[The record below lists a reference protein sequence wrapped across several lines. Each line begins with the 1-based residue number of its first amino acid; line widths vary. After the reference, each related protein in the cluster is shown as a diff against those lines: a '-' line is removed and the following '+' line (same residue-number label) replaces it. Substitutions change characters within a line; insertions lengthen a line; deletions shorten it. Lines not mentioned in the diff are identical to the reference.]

1 MTYYI
6 VMTGDGDLLCD
17 GVSAY
22 EIERVAQEWADRL
35 AETVYYCEGGSTDDS
50 DSDDDDEDVGIA
62 VEPRTVR
69 CECGQYTGE
78 RCVWIGSPD
87 DTVVVEYM
95 PMHLRASHEAAG
107 NVGRYPHNGAVRVR
121 CERSCAESIV
131 ANDPDW
137 AWIVE

>member
-1 MTYYI
+1 MTTYM

-22 EIERVAQEWADRL
+22 EIERVAQEWADHL
-35 AETVYYCEGGSTDDS
+35 AETVYYCESGA
-50 DSDDDDEDVGIA
+50 DDDDEDIA
-62 VEPRTVR
+62 VKPRTVR
-69 CECGQYTGE
+69 CECGDYTGE
-78 RCVWIGSPD
+78 RCMWIGSPEE
-87 DTVVVEYM
+87 TVVVEYM
-95 PMHLRASHEAAG
+95 PEYYRASHEAAG
-107 NVGRYPHNGAVRVR
+107 NVGRYPHNGAVRIR